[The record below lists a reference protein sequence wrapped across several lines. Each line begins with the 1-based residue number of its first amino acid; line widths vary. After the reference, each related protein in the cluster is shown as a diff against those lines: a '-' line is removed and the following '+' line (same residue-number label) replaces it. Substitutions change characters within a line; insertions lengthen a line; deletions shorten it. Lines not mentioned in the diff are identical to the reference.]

1 MNFGFAKEKKNRKLS
16 STVRF
21 FCPAPI
27 KGKGMPLFS
36 NLGISVGVLSQC
48 LKLLIF

>member
-1 MNFGFAKEKKNRKLS
+1 MNLEFEKKKKSQKLS
-16 STVRF
+16 SVVHF
-21 FCPAPI
+21 FYPAPI

-36 NLGISVGVLSQC
+36 NLDISVGVLSQC